1 MVTVVHSKSVAIS
14 GVDMDRSGEVAF
26 PLEGR
31 RVGVSRLRR
40 TRLAGVRESRISS
53 PRAAAPE
60 LVVSE
65 NQAGLWAL
73 KSPRKRVSSWGSRR

>member
-1 MVTVVHSKSVAIS
+1 MAVAIS
-14 GVDMDRSGEVAF
+14 GVDIERSGEVGL
-26 PLEGR
+26 PWEGR
-31 RVGVSRLRR
+31 RVGVSVLRR
-40 TRLAGVRESRISS
+40 TRSAGVSASRISS